1 VGVDQIALPLRIA
14 LAALLVVAALWF
26 TVLKPKPADTA
37 STAPPPQAP
46 GMAGLNRAI
55 DKAKGAVTTSAAANA
70 AAGADSTVAGSA
82 TPASTA
88 ATATTAATRAAQVR
102 AAAKAK
108 AKAANGVAAGDPS
121 GPLLNAL
128 DQGKVVVLL
137 FWNSNGADDRAARD
151 AVRGAGRH
159 GGQVVV
165 KVAPIKQVGSYA
177 AITTGV
183 KVNESPTV
191 LVIDPSHQARPIVGY
206 TTASEVDQAIGDA
219 LRNSTGVRRAA
230 SLQRDAAVL
239 AKRLCGADGACRD
252 YLAQA
257 NAACATISAGNVQA
271 ALQAG
276 ASAADFSTALTAVSA
291 STSKGV
297 AAFTALKPPA
307 ARAAAH
313 AEAAAILK
321 AQVGV
326 LNGIV
331 TKVRTSADPPGAFL
345 VATRQVNASAKVK
358 TQNRT
363 LKSLGYTTCAA

>member
-1 VGVDQIALPLRIA
+1 VDVAQIALPLRIA
-14 LAALLVVAALWF
+14 LVALLVVAALWF

-46 GMAGLNRAI
+46 GVAGLTRAVN
-55 DKAKGAVTTSAAANA
+55 KAKGAAATSAAANA
-70 AAGADSTVAGSA
+70 AAGADNTVAGSTTPAAKAA
-82 TPASTA
+82 TPAA
-88 ATATTAATRAAQVR
+88 KARV
-102 AAAKAK
+102 AAKPK
-108 AKAANGVAAGDPS
+108 PKPANGVAPDDPS
-121 GPLLNAL
+121 APLIDAL
-128 DQGKVVVLL
+128 GQGKVAVLL
-137 FWNSNGADDRAARD
+137 FWNSKGADDRAARD
-151 AVRGAGRH
+151 AVRGVGSH

-165 KVAPIKQVGSYA
+165 KIAPIKQVARYA

-183 KVNESPTV
+183 KVNEAPTV
-191 LVIDPSHQARPIVGY
+191 LVIAPSHLARPIVGY
-206 TTASEVDQAIGDA
+206 TTASEVDQAVGDA
-219 LRNSTGVRRAA
+219 LRNSTGLRRTI
-230 SLQRDAAVL
+230 SLQRDAMVQ

-257 NAACATISAGNVQA
+257 NAACATISFGNVQ

-276 ASAADFSTALTAVSA
+276 ASATAFSSALTMVTT

-321 AQVGV
+321 SQVAD

-331 TKVRTSADPPGAFL
+331 AKVRTSADQPSAFL
-345 VATRQVNASAKVK
+345 AATRKIKASAKVK
-358 TQNRT
+358 TQSST
-363 LKSLGYTTCAA
+363 LKRLGYAACA

>member
-1 VGVDQIALPLRIA
+1 VDVDQIALPLRIA

-46 GMAGLNRAI
+46 GVAGLNRAI
-55 DKAKGAVTTSAAANA
+55 DKAKGAAATSDAANA
-70 AAGADSTVAGSA
+70 AAGADSTAAGSTTPAASEA
-82 TPASTA
+82 TPTA
-88 ATATTAATRAAQVR
+88 KVR

-108 AKAANGVAAGDPS
+108 PADGVAPGDPS
-121 GPLLNAL
+121 APLLHAL
-128 DQGKVVVLL
+128 DQGKVAVLL
-137 FWNSNGADDRAARD
+137 FWNSKGADDRAARD

-159 GGQVVV
+159 GGQAVV
-165 KVAPIKQVGSYA
+165 KVAPIKQVARYA

-183 KVNESPTV
+183 KVTESPTV
-191 LVIDPSHQARPIVGY
+191 LVIDPSHEARPIVGY

-230 SLQRDAAVL
+230 SLQRDAML
-239 AKRLCGADGACRD
+239 HAKRLCGADGACRD

-257 NAACATISAGNVQA
+257 NAACATISAGSVQA

-276 ASAADFSTALTAVSA
+276 ASGADFSLALTAVST

-307 ARAAAH
+307 TRAAAH

-321 AQVGV
+321 SEVGL

-331 TKVRTSADPPGAFL
+331 TKVRTSADQPGAFL
-345 VATRQVNASAKVK
+345 AATRKVDASAKVK

-363 LKSLGYTTCAA
+363 LRRLGYTTCAA

>member
-1 VGVDQIALPLRIA
+1 
-14 LAALLVVAALWF
+14 
-26 TVLKPKPADTA
+26 
-37 STAPPPQAP
+37 
-46 GMAGLNRAI
+46 MAGLNRAI

-82 TPASTA
+82 TPATTTA
-88 ATATTAATRAAQVR
+88 TAATRAAKVK

-108 AKAANGVAAGDPS
+108 VADGVAPGDPS
-121 GPLLNAL
+121 GPLLHAL

-191 LVIDPSHQARPIVGY
+191 LVIDPSHVARPIVGY

-276 ASAADFSTALTAVSA
+276 ASAADFSAALTAVSA